1 VHKLVIKL
9 SEQKCTVKQ

>member
-9 SEQKCTVKQ
+9 SESGTMF